1 MSPHQAASGIARKMR
16 GSSGNASVVHCPKN
30 AWIFRIVALPD
41 CPIARKPRGT
51 SGPHQQIQRLTNCGK
66 REKTAWTG
74 RDPQRNMEATRAR
87 HHGFG
92 LLLHVKRRDCTHH
105 ETRGSGTSS
114 PPASTERDVVVEP
127 ALKLAAR
134 SHRKDPHTGRLG
146 HSRCRRPIML
156 TVREAIGMLSQPH
169 IEPSPDLPFAARR
182 THHACGR
189 TNAGN
194 AAVARQPSA
203 GIPRSTRLTNRAS
216 YGPGDGERDIEITTA
231 PRPGSRRPRR
241 RSPSLDRCS
250 ISCGTR
256 ESASA

>member
-1 MSPHQAASGIARKMR
+1 MSLTTTPTMDTHPNPSIFRELVRIQIRRFFENMATHYTHYASKRVDFSRPASTKTMGYELWQKKKSTVDLLAYQRRGRRKGSRGTTSPHGET
-16 GSSGNASVVHCPKN
+16 SV
-30 AWIFRIVALPD
+30 
-41 CPIARKPRGT
+41 
-51 SGPHQQIQRLTNCGK
+51 
-66 REKTAWTG
+66 
-74 RDPQRNMEATRAR
+74 
-87 HHGFG
+87 
-92 LLLHVKRRDCTHH
+92 
-105 ETRGSGTSS
+105 SGTAS

-156 TVREAIGMLSQPH
+156 TVREAIGMLSPPH

-203 GIPRSTRLTNRAS
+203 GSPRTTRLTNRAS
-216 YGPGDGERDIEITTA
+216 YGPQA
-231 PRPGSRRPRR
+231 
-241 RSPSLDRCS
+241 
-250 ISCGTR
+250 
-256 ESASA
+256 